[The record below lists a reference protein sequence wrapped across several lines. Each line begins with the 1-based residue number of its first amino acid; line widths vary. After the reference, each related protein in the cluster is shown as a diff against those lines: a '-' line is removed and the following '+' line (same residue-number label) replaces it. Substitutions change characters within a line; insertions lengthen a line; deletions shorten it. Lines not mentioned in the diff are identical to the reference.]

1 MEQRKS
7 DINTGDANTI
17 NVDTNGLSYS
27 FDFSSQVEPEKNINQ
42 VPKQPINQTPVEPAP
57 APEPVVQTPVEPAPQ
72 PVVQAPVEPA
82 PQPVVQTPVEPVSAP
97 EPVVQ
102 TPVEPAPQPVVQ
114 APVEPTLAPVNQVQE
129 QDSIPNPQ
137 AQTIEQSNVSKAQ
150 GNTESSVQEKTVQND
165 EELIKD
171 KKGTKKFIIIIGIIV
186 IAFIIALPFIFK
198 LIG

>member
-57 APEPVVQTPVEPAPQ
+57 
-72 PVVQAPVEPA
+72 
-82 PQPVVQTPVEPVSAP
+82 AP